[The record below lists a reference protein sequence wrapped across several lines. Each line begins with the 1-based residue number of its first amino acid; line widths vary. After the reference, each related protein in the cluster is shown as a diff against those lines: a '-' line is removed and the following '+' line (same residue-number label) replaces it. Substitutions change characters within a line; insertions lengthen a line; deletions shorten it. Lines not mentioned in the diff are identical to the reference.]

1 MNKLKVGIAGFGI
14 VGKRRFEYI
23 KSHPNLE
30 VVAVCDQNYT
40 IDGDENGVMCF
51 TNYNKLLLLDL
62 DILFVCLPNDIAP
75 IVTIAGL
82 KKGFHVFCEKP
93 PGKSVED
100 ILSVIFEEKIHNNLK
115 LMYGFNHR
123 YHDSVKMALSI
134 IKNKELGDIINI
146 RGVYGK
152 SKIVSFKNGW
162 RSERNISGGGIL
174 LDQGIHMVD
183 LIRLF
188 CGEFQDI
195 KSFISND
202 YWKHDVEDNA
212 YAIMKNNKG
221 IVAMLNSTA
230 TQWQHKFNLEITLTD
245 GYMELHGILSG
256 SKSYG
261 EEEIIIG
268 KRDED
273 SENGQMEVRKIK
285 YLQDNSWKD
294 EIYYF
299 AECVINN
306 KPILNGS
313 SDDALKTMQL
323 VYQIYFQDE
332 EWRNKYNISN
342 PFKSS

>member
-14 VGKRRFEYI
+14 VGKRRFEFI
-23 KSHPNLE
+23 KSHPNLV
-30 VVAVCDQNYT
+30 VVAVCDQNFEF
-40 IDGDENGVMCF
+40 DSNDNGVMIF
-51 TNYNKLLLLDL
+51 TNYHKLINIEL

-75 IVTIAGL
+75 IVTIEGL
-82 KKGFHVFCEKP
+82 NKGFHVFCEKP
-93 PGKSVED
+93 PGKCVED
-100 ILSVIFEEKIHNNLK
+100 ILNVISVEERNSHLK

-134 IKNKELGDIINI
+134 IKNKELGEIINI

-152 SKIVSFKNGW
+152 SKIVSFKSGW
-162 RSERNISGGGIL
+162 RSKREIAGGGIL

-188 CGEFQDI
+188 CGEFQEV
-195 KSFISND
+195 KSFISNN

-221 IVAMLNSTA
+221 IIAMLNSTA
-230 TQWQHKFNLEITLTD
+230 TQWQHKFNLEISLTE
-245 GYMELHGILSG
+245 GYIELHGILSG

-261 EEEIIIG
+261 EEQIIIG

-299 AECVINN
+299 VDCIINN
-306 KPILNGS
+306 KPILYGS

-323 VYQIYFQDE
+323 VYQIYFNDE
-332 EWRNKYNISN
+332 NWSSKYNIKN
-342 PFKSS
+342 PI